1 MIKAVREAK
10 VHTSWVAV
18 NDQYEHAVTSFVDD
32 ILADGDNLFIEDLR
46 QQQNYFHWF
55 GLLNSVTLT
64 IVKLTSPGV
73 PDFYQGNE
81 LLDFSMVDPD
91 NRRPIDYPLRRRLLA
106 ELEALARQPSQQI
119 EDALPAMFAA
129 ANGRAK
135 LWVVRCLLDSR
146 RRHRALYQQGDYRP
160 LKVSGARAGNV
171 VAYMRRFD
179 RQGLLVV
186 AGRLFTQ
193 LGRPVGT
200 LPVGVETWDDTTVD
214 TEGVGQHIGADERAD
229 RRNAAGRTVPAAGSI
244 VEPLSRRRISL
255 PLGKLGGS
263 SAAQR
268 FCRPRSTASRA
279 SRKVAAFQ
287 LWPAMP
293 FGSSD
298 VPWNHSVNRQSSR
311 PLSRASCSNSVRA
324 SCGLPTFI
332 SVRTQKAPMCGQ
344 MPPL

>member
-1 MIKAVREAK
+1 MPAAWRLTLRRWARFNRSRKRQVDEVAAPSRNDEYLLYQTLIGTWPESGDDRAVYRDRVRQYMIKAVREAK

-214 TEGVGQHIGADERAD
+214 TEGVDNISELT
-229 RRNAAGRTVPAAGSI
+229 NALTGETLPAGRSLRLARLLNRFPGAVFHFRSGS
-244 VEPLSRRRISL
+244 
-255 PLGKLGGS
+255 
-263 SAAQR
+263 
-268 FCRPRSTASRA
+268 
-279 SRKVAAFQ
+279 
-287 LWPAMP
+287 
-293 FGSSD
+293 
-298 VPWNHSVNRQSSR
+298 
-311 PLSRASCSNSVRA
+311 
-324 SCGLPTFI
+324 
-332 SVRTQKAPMCGQ
+332 
-344 MPPL
+344 

>member
-55 GLLNSVTLT
+55 GLLNSVTLA

-106 ELEALARQPSQQI
+106 ELETLARQPPQQI

-129 ANGRAK
+129 ADGRAK

-200 LPVGVETWDDTTVD
+200 LPVGVDAWDDTTVD
-214 TEGVGQHIGADERAD
+214 TEGVHNTSELTNALTGATLP
-229 RRNAAGRTVPAAGSI
+229 AGRSLRLARL
-244 VEPLSRRRISL
+244 LSRF
-255 PLGKLGGS
+255 PG
-263 SAAQR
+263 AV
-268 FCRPRSTASRA
+268 FHFRSD
-279 SRKVAAFQ
+279 
-287 LWPAMP
+287 P
-293 FGSSD
+293 
-298 VPWNHSVNRQSSR
+298 
-311 PLSRASCSNSVRA
+311 
-324 SCGLPTFI
+324 
-332 SVRTQKAPMCGQ
+332 
-344 MPPL
+344 